1 MHRTNADS
9 REETFIMTAHQPI
22 VVGVDGQS
30 ALAAV
35 TWAAREAVYHD
46 APLVLVTVTSMP
58 GDSGVPT
65 GIPAGF
71 FDDQGLAARKRLEKA
86 EEFARAAAH
95 GHDIDIE
102 IARGTG
108 SPTRELLE
116 RSETARMVVVGSNR
130 YGPVERALLGSV
142 STAVVTH
149 ARCPVAVVRE
159 LPHTEVTEIVGPVVV
174 GVDGTANSEPAIS
187 VAFEE
192 AAQRQVGLVAV
203 HAWSDIDL
211 DLAGWRGSGFE
222 WEKQHTREM
231 ALLAESLSGRAEEY
245 PDVKVQA
252 VVVIDR
258 PVHNL
263 RAQAERA
270 QLLVVGSRGRGGFA
284 SMLLGSTS
292 RALLHT
298 VTCPLIVAR

>member
-1 MHRTNADS
+1 
-9 REETFIMTAHQPI
+9 MTAHQPI

-86 EEFARAAAH
+86 EDFARAAGH

>member
-1 MHRTNADS
+1 
-9 REETFIMTAHQPI
+9 MTAHQPI

-86 EEFARAAAH
+86 EDFARAAGH
-95 GHDIDIE
+95 GHDIDIEIE

>member
-1 MHRTNADS
+1 
-9 REETFIMTAHQPI
+9 MTAHKPI

-30 ALAAV
+30 ALQAV

-46 APLVLVTVTSMP
+46 APLVLVTVTSGF
-58 GDSGVPT
+58 GDPGVPA
-65 GIPAGF
+65 GIPARF
-71 FDDQGLAARKRLEKA
+71 FDDKELAARKRLAKA
-86 EEFARAAAH
+86 EEFARAAAD

-108 SPTRELLE
+108 SPAHELLE
-116 RSETARMVVVGSNR
+116 RSKTARMVVVGSNR

-142 STAVVTH
+142 STAVVIH
-149 ARCPVAVVRE
+149 AQCPVAVVRE
-159 LPHTEVTEIVGPVVV
+159 LPHTDVTEIVGPVVV
-174 GVDGTANSEPAIS
+174 GVDGTANSGPAIS

-192 AAQRQVGLVAV
+192 AAQRHVGLVAV

-231 ALLAESLSGRAEEY
+231 ALLAESLAGRAEDY
-245 PDVKVQA
+245 PDVKVQPVA
-252 VVVIDR
+252 VIDR

-270 QLLVVGSRGRGGFA
+270 QLLIVGSRGRGGFA

-292 RALLHT
+292 RALLHS

>member
-1 MHRTNADS
+1 
-9 REETFIMTAHQPI
+9 MTAHQPI

-102 IARGTG
+102 IARSTG